1 MSQYH
6 KINTVFK
13 RDQRGH
19 IIYGE
24 WSTPE
29 LKYLQNL
36 SWEFTEK
43 IDGTNIRVM
52 WDGAN
57 ISFGGKTDRAEI
69 QSGLIDT
76 LKAKFDNQEARFADI
91 FKDATEVCLYG
102 EGFGNKIQK
111 VGYLYDPDG
120 NDFALFDVRVG
131 KWWLERQAVEQIADR
146 LGIICVPFLGH
157 GTLNQAISYVKQERM
172 SNFGKAPMEGIV
184 ARPDV
189 QLFARTGERII
200 AKIKHKDFSVAGHAH
215 PGDTGSER
223 PAGE

>member
-1 MSQYH
+1 MIQYH
-6 KINTVFK
+6 KINTLFK

-29 LKYLQNL
+29 IEYLRNNE
-36 SWEFTEK
+36 WEFTEK

-52 WDGAN
+52 WDGAK
-57 ISFGGKTDRAEI
+57 ISFGGKTNRAEI
-69 QSGLIDT
+69 QAGMLDA
-76 LKAKFDNQEARFADI
+76 LKAKFDNQEEIFAEI
-91 FKDATEVCLYG
+91 FRDATEVCLYG

-111 VGYLYDPDG
+111 TGHLYIPNG

-131 KWWLERQAVEQIADR
+131 RWWLERQAVEEIADG
-146 LGIICVPFLGH
+146 LGILCVPVIGK
-157 GTLNQAISYVKQERM
+157 GTLTDAIKYVQNKPQ
-172 SNFGKAPMEGIV
+172 SLFGRAPMEGIV

-200 AKIKHKDFSVAGHAH
+200 TKIKHKDFEE
-215 PGDTGSER
+215 TK
-223 PAGE
+223 